1 MKPVSRLLIS
11 LAAVLLSG
19 CVVAPIPID
28 NLTYKGAVQVKTDKT
43 ARIAIASSGAGDS
56 TSTYLM
62 PAGGALIP
70 MTKKTGESPF
80 GTQEQQDFARSLSKE
95 LVRLGIVKSTTS
107 DANQAADMVVSVN
120 IDRAMR
126 MGDIVEYKLD
136 ITMDITGAKTP
147 FQRKYHVVSSEKDS
161 LWVKMN
167 TNGAQAREKLAH
179 RMLERLIPDI
189 EAYALGPGGQ

>member
-1 MKPVSRLLIS
+1 MKLVSRLLIS
-11 LAAVLLSG
+11 LVVVLLSG

-28 NLTYKGAVQVKTDKT
+28 NLTYKGAAQVKTDRT
-43 ARIAIASSGAGDS
+43 ARIAIVSSGAGDS

-70 MTKKTGESPF
+70 MTKKSGESPF
-80 GTQEQQDFARSLSKE
+80 GTQEQQGFAQSLAKE

-107 DANQAADMVVSVN
+107 DASQVTDMVVAIH

-126 MGDIVEYKLD
+126 SGDIVEYKLD
-136 ITMDITGAKTP
+136 MTMDITGAKTP
-147 FQRKYHVVSSEKDS
+147 FQRKYKVVSSEKDS

-167 TNGAQAREKLAH
+167 TNGAQAREKLVH
-179 RMLERLIPDI
+179 LMLERLIPDI
-189 EAYALGPGGQ
+189 EAYALAVARP